1 MVPSKLIHRMNW
13 KIAILAQNRPVLLAE
28 QERPSFLTDIA
39 KREMIVVVVVVGVK
53 EGKTMV
59 VRGEEIWVVEA
70 AVAGGAEGDVVGGA
84 EK

>member
-1 MVPSKLIHRMNW
+1 MKRGENIRKDLENPD
-13 KIAILAQNRPVLLAE
+13 
-28 QERPSFLTDIA
+28 LTDIA